1 MVPFH
6 PGHVDFRVKMGGH
19 ESSKAFSEGCGAGDH
34 VVDFDTDGWVPR
46 TEGW

>member
-1 MVPFH
+1 
-6 PGHVDFRVKMGGH
+6 MGGQ

-46 TEGW
+46 TEGLVKGGTVEGINF